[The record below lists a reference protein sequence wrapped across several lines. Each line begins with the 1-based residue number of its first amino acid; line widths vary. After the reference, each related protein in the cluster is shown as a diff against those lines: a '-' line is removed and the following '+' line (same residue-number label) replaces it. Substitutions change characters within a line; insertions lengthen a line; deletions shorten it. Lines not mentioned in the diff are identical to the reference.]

1 MEPEITPYPDP
12 KRSDKEGKPRISFI
26 PNGMNRVILKIFNII
41 LFNIKKTHRFLVL
54 LNMIGKL

>member
-26 PNGMNRVILKIFNII
+26 PNGMNRVILKIFNI
-41 LFNIKKTHRFLVL
+41 KKR
-54 LNMIGKL
+54 